1 MPFYAPSAGSNALA
15 FNYVH
20 TNTLV
25 FLLFLLSDILTFA
38 RAAGSRAFLCN
49 RYSCA
54 TDGIPC
60 IYDLELLGRSA
71 EVALRRVI
79 DISSKQIV
87 TGS

>member
-1 MPFYAPSAGSNALA
+1 MPFYAPSAGLNALA

-25 FLLFLLSDILTFA
+25 SLLFLLSDILTSA

-54 TDGIPC
+54 TDGIPYT
-60 IYDLELLGRSA
+60 IYDLELLERSA

-79 DISSKQIV
+79 DIP
-87 TGS
+87 